1 MLLYCASRI
10 PEISDSYRDIDNAMK
25 WGFGWESGPFEIW
38 DMIGLSSSIK
48 RMELNNKIIPKWIK
62 EKKSIENASFY

>member
-1 MLLYCASRI
+1 MELWAI
-10 PEISDSYRDIDNAMK
+10 EDK
-25 WGFGWESGPFEIW
+25 ESK
-38 DMIGLSSSIK
+38 SSIK